1 MSLMSNLKFTVD
13 AFQVTIPNF
22 LEIEIFSDVIGAY
35 VK

>member
-13 AFQVTIPNF
+13 VFQVIIPNF
-22 LEIEIFSDVIGAY
+22 LEIEIFSDVIRSY